1 MEQEQQAVAQKRHQ
15 NRLAQAQWVQEAT
28 ENKAKGSD
36 ARQQRI
42 QEEQRILQDY
52 VELLGEMVDGWMAG
66 GWWIFCHG
74 AMCCN
79 ELKKKWNAMDFV
91 NSFLIPKCS
100 CSCDS
105 RVSIHP
111 TVLTDMCLAADLGLA
126 KAVGEA
132 GGPAESG
139 KTQDPRAVAGSAATC
154 QEERGGGLLRRGR
167 MG

>member
-1 MEQEQQAVAQKRHQ
+1 M
-15 NRLAQAQWVQEAT
+15 
-28 ENKAKGSD
+28 
-36 ARQQRI
+36 
-42 QEEQRILQDY
+42 
-52 VELLGEMVDGWMAG
+52 G
-66 GWWIFCHG
+66 GWLEDGGFFGMAPCVVT
-74 AMCCN
+74 N
-79 ELKKKWNAMDFV
+79 LKKRNAMDFV